1 MGRALLLNCV
11 AGWFGLAVMLGGAGM
26 ARADDVADRIDQA
39 LNAYQHGDVPAS
51 IAALDAASG
60 QLRQRRADG
69 LVALLPLPPPGW
81 TADPAET
88 SALNAEMLGGG
99 TTATRVYHDG
109 DRRVTVQITTDAPML
124 QGLAALLNGPL
135 AASTGVRS
143 VQVGGRA
150 VAYTEADNGYMALV
164 ADKVI
169 VKVEGD
175 KTVPEPV
182 LRSFV
187 AVVDFDAI
195 EKAAH

>member
-1 MGRALLLNCV
+1 
-11 AGWFGLAVMLGGAGM
+11 
-26 ARADDVADRIDQA
+26 
-39 LNAYQHGDVPAS
+39 
-51 IAALDAASG
+51 
-60 QLRQRRADG
+60 
-69 LVALLPLPPPGW
+69 
-81 TADPAET
+81 
-88 SALNAEMLGGG
+88 
-99 TTATRVYHDG
+99 
-109 DRRVTVQITTDAPML
+109 VTVQITTDAPML